1 VSVVQCLRQII
12 REQIARSRNA
22 GDTLQRKIQRAFW
35 VSVYTLYGVWVGVTF
50 LRREVL
56 GERVIWRGKR
66 AWVNNWANSQTVSL
80 RWDGGGEEY
89 CGRQEIKTI
98 YTPATFLLRAQS
110 GFRWWATN
118 WLNIAVDQR
127 LYPEAFGNTR

>member
-1 VSVVQCLRQII
+1 MGVVQCLRQMV
-12 REQIARSRNA
+12 RGQIARSRNA

-35 VSVYTLYGVWVGVTF
+35 VFAYTIYAVWVGVTF

-80 RWDGGGEEY
+80 RWVGGGEEY

-98 YTPATFLLRAQS
+98 YAPSTFLFRAQS
-110 GFRWWATN
+110 GFHWWATN
-118 WLNIAVDQR
+118 WFNFAVDQR

>member
-1 VSVVQCLRQII
+1 MTVVQCLRQII
-12 REQIARSRNA
+12 RGQIARSRNA

-110 GFRWWATN
+110 GFCWWATS

-127 LYPEAFGNTR
+127 LHPEAFGNTR

>member
-1 VSVVQCLRQII
+1 MSVMQCLRQII
-12 REQIARSRNA
+12 RGQIARSRNA

-110 GFRWWATN
+110 GFCWWATS

-127 LYPEAFGNTR
+127 LHPEAFGNTR